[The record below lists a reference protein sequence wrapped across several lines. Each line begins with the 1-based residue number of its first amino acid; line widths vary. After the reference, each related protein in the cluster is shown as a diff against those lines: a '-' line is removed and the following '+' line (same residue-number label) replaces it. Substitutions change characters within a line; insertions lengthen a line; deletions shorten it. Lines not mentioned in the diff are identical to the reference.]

1 MGWWETLWRKQH
13 YRLYS
18 GNSLR
23 VMSVNRGVVEG
34 VGWWETLWRKLH
46 YRLYSGNS
54 LRVMSVNRGV
64 VWGGG
69 RPSGESYTT
78 GCTVE
83 TH

>member
-1 MGWWETLWRKQH
+1 
-13 YRLYS
+13 
-18 GNSLR
+18 
-23 VMSVNRGVVEG
+23 MSVNRGVVEG

-64 VWGGG
+64 VEGVGWWRVWDGG
-69 RPSGESYTT
+69 RPPGESYTT